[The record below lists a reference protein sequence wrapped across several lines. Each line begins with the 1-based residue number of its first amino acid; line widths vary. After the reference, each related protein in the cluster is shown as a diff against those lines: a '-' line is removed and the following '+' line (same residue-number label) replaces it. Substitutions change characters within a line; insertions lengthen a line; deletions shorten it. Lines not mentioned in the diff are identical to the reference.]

1 MAPSPYRTS
10 APSVQPLTLT
20 PEQADT
26 VFSLVEETLQPVL
39 SLHIV
44 LKGDGGSMLAEAA
57 ELLQLTLHKFQMD
70 LLDALKDAT
79 TREVPHA

>member
-1 MAPSPYRTS
+1 MAPLTVSPVAS
-10 APSVQPLTLT
+10 EVQPLTLT

-70 LLDALKDAT
+70 LFDALKDAT